1 MELPKFNHFLYEER
15 GPVAIFTAN
24 RPEVLNALNYAC
36 WDDLAAF
43 AEYLD
48 KAGHLRCAII
58 TGAGDKAFIAGAD
71 VNNINAG
78 HGVSSLHN
86 SGLRR
91 AYAALENCS
100 KPVICAVNGYCLG
113 GGLELACACDIRVA
127 SENASFGLPETKLGI
142 LPGAGGTQRL
152 SRLVGLGIAKD
163 VVLAGRI
170 LSAQEAYQYGLVMKV
185 VPKGQALDAAM
196 DAADK
201 VIKRG
206 PVALDL
212 AKKVL
217 NASMYTDPNT
227 GIFMES
233 LSLAVLMETQDR
245 LEGSSAFLEK
255 RQANFKGE

>member
-1 MELPKFNHFLYEER
+1 M
-15 GPVAIFTAN
+15 
-24 RPEVLNALNYAC
+24 
-36 WDDLAAF
+36 
-43 AEYLD
+43 
-48 KAGHLRCAII
+48 
-58 TGAGDKAFIAGAD
+58 
-71 VNNINAG
+71 
-78 HGVSSLHN
+78 
-86 SGLRR
+86 
-91 AYAALENCS
+91 
-100 KPVICAVNGYCLG
+100 
-113 GGLELACACDIRVA
+113 LACACDIRVA
-127 SENASFGLPETKLGI
+127 WENAFFGLPETKLGI

-152 SRLVGLGIAKD
+152 SRLVGLGVAKD

-185 VPKGQALDAAM
+185 VPKGQALDAAL